1 MNFKPDQQTIDQY
14 TEAML
19 FDGLLE
25 EVEIDGEKQLVLT
38 GLGRTLLGLMER
50 KPEILEQMQ
59 DEVFTLDEIIQ
70 MFRD

>member
-1 MNFKPDQQTIDQY
+1 MSFKPDQKTIDQY